1 MDKTKVRYVV
11 KYNGRNYEHPLHSN
25 KRYFIRNI
33 ADVVNILEYCVT
45 QDLKNDLYKPSD
57 KLYNFNVSRLVNDV
71 KEDTDE
77 AAVVAAMRERF
88 DAPEGAVERD
98 VARVLAEL
106 RKIGALEE
114 EAP

>member
-1 MDKTKVRYVV
+1 MSNEMEKTHVRYTVQ
-11 KYNGRNYEHPLHSN
+11 YNGRNYEHPLHSN

-57 KLYNFNVSRLVNDV
+57 KLYNFNVDRLVNDV

-77 AAVVAAMRERF
+77 AKVNATRF
-88 DAPEGAVERD
+88 NQVISEIVRRMVNDNI
-98 VARVLAEL
+98 L
-106 RKIGALEE
+106 RNKQS
-114 EAP
+114 

>member
-77 AAVVAAMRERF
+77 AKINAMRFNQVISEIVRQMVN
-88 DAPEGAVERD
+88 DNI
-98 VARVLAEL
+98 L
-106 RKIGALEE
+106 RNK
-114 EAP
+114 